1 MNTDTFQLGED
12 APNRLYSQDLICQ
25 IQLECQAM
33 ASHILHQGLA
43 IAPELVARL
52 AALLAATTASPNE
65 DEETDPAAI
74 FALAEIHGK
83 LTTAVAPAT
92 PQGIMLLDPQRLAGQ
107 RFAWLGPVPLIRM
120 LTVTAMTFLMAVM
133 LTGLSSEVSSK
144 NITLGLLESAGDV
157 LLLNLLFLLFCAGLG
172 ASFAALFQAHR
183 YIANSSYDPKY
194 DASYYARLILGVIAG
209 LILSE
214 MLPAQLFEGNSL
226 GNFGKPALAI
236 LGGFSSTAVYHI
248 LHRLIETLDALVR
261 GDPSAQYRSSLDTYK
276 AQMLVDRANS
286 KNELAAQLLA
296 LQQTCHTDAGPELL
310 RQRLAE
316 LTLSMLPPIYTA
328 AAPSSTAAAPGRK
341 SC

>member
-1 MNTDTFQLGED
+1 MNTDTCQLSED
-12 APNRLYSQDLICQ
+12 APNRLHCQDLIHQ

-52 AALLAATTASPNE
+52 AALLAATAASRNK
-65 DEETDPAAI
+65 DEAIDQAAI
-74 FALAEIHGK
+74 FTLSEIHGK

-92 PQGIMLLDPQRLAGQ
+92 PQGIMLLDPRRIAVQ

-120 LTVTAMTFLMAVM
+120 LTVAAIAFLVAMM
-133 LTGLSSEVSSK
+133 LTALSSEVSGK
-144 NITLGLLESAGDV
+144 NIALGLLNSSGEI

-172 ASFAALFQAHR
+172 ASFATLFQAHR

-209 LILSE
+209 LILSQ
-214 MLPAQLFEGNSL
+214 MLPSQLFEGNSI

-261 GDPSAQYRSSLDTYK
+261 GDPAAQYRSSLDTYK
-276 AQMLVDRANS
+276 AQMLADRANS
-286 KNELAAQLLA
+286 QNALAAQLLG
-296 LQQTCHTDAGPELL
+296 LQQMCDTGSAPELL

-316 LTLSMLPPIYTA
+316 LTLSMLPQIYA
-328 AAPSSTAAAPGRK
+328 AAVASSTSATPGD
-341 SC
+341 